1 MDRPYGTWPSP
12 IPAAVVAAQGLRLS
26 SVSLDGEAV
35 YWIEGR
41 PSEAGRNVLVRRE
54 ADGSTRDVTP
64 AGFNTRSRVH
74 EYGGG
79 AYLVDGRRVYFVNF
93 SDQRVYALNL
103 GDDAPPRPLTPEGAF
118 CYGDFS
124 LDHARRRLVCI
135 REDHTEPGREAV
147 TTLVGIPLDGGPV
160 AVLASGDDFYSTPR
174 ISPDGTRLCW
184 LSWRHPR
191 MPWDGTEL
199 WVAAIAGDGALGAAT
214 LVAGGVE
221 ESIYQPGW
229 LPDGSLVLASDK
241 DGWWRLYRAAPPF
254 TAVVAVLKTPPP
266 ETEFGR
272 PQWILATATWASV
285 GQDQLVVSFTT
296 AGRWQLGRV
305 DMVSGTLTPIAP
317 GLQPDEWLAA
327 ST

>member
-1 MDRPYGTWPSP
+1 M
-12 IPAAVVAAQGLRLS
+12 
-26 SVSLDGEAV
+26 
-35 YWIEGR
+35 
-41 PSEAGRNVLVRRE
+41 
-54 ADGSTRDVTP
+54 
-64 AGFNTRSRVH
+64 
-74 EYGGG
+74 
-79 AYLVDGRRVYFVNF
+79 
-93 SDQRVYALNL
+93 YALDL
-103 GDDAPPRPLTPEGAF
+103 GEDAPPTPLTPEGAF
-118 CYGDFS
+118 CYGDFT
-124 LDHARRRLVCI
+124 LDHARRRLVCV

-254 TAVVAVLKTPPP
+254 TAVVPVLKTPPP

-272 PQWILATATWASV
+272 PQWILATATWASA
-285 GQDQLVVSFTT
+285 GQDQLVVSFTSGGPLAAGARGYGQRHADANRARPA
-296 AGRWQLGRV
+296 AGRVARGVGIRGGAGGGAEPDGRRG
-305 DMVSGTLTPIAP
+305 DARRR
-317 GLQPDEWLAA
+317 
-327 ST
+327 STGRRPAR